1 MGRVPRGLDMAQK
14 PKLAI
19 YWASSC
25 GGCEI
30 AVVNLNEKLLAVD
43 AHFDLVFCPCLMD
56 TKISDVEA
64 MADGSLAVTLFNGAI
79 RTTENEEMACLM
91 RRKSRVLVAFGSC
104 ASEGGIPA
112 LSNLSSKDDHF
123 RTVYLENASID
134 NATGCVPQ
142 PRSTVP
148 EGELELPVFFERVK
162 HLSDVVEVDYSI
174 PGCPP
179 EPHQIWNVMNAL
191 IQGAELP
198 PKGSTLGA
206 GKSTVCDECSRRKE
220 DKTIAALHRTWEI
233 VPDRER
239 CLFEQGIICM
249 GIATRDGCG
258 ALCPKVNMPCTGCYG
273 PTEGVRDQGA
283 KMISALGSMLD
294 VGEIKGLTND
304 EILERVD
311 AAIEGMPDLAGTFYK
326 YSLAGSL
333 LGGKVR

>member
-1 MGRVPRGLDMAQK
+1 MAQK

-56 TKISDVEA
+56 TKISDVKA

-79 RTTENEEMACLM
+79 RTTENEEMAHLL
-91 RRKSRVLVAFGSC
+91 RRKSQVLVAFGSC
-104 ASEGGIPA
+104 ASRGCIPA
-112 LSNLSSKDDHF
+112 LSNLSSKADHF

-134 NATGCVPQ
+134 NAPGTVPQ
-142 PRSTVP
+142 TRCRVP
-148 EGELELPVFFERVK
+148 EGELELPEFFERVRP
-162 HLSDVVEVDYSI
+162 LGDAVEVDYFI

-179 EPHQIWNVMNAL
+179 EPHQIWNVVNAL

-198 PKGSTLGA
+198 AKGSTLG
-206 GKSTVCDECSRRKE
+206 GGNSTVCDECARRKE
-220 DKTIAALHRTWEI
+220 DKTIHTLHRTYEV

-239 CLFEQGIICM
+239 CLFEQGIVCM

-273 PTEGVRDQGA
+273 PPEGVRDQGA

-294 VGEIKGLTND
+294 VDAIKGLTD
-304 EILERVD
+304 EQILERVD
-311 AAIEGMPDLAGTFYK
+311 AAIDGVPDLAGTFYK